1 MVIPTPLGTPRH
13 PRTPQS
19 TPQRPSTPRADLR
32 WEKAD
37 FWRTKGEGGWEKA
50 ERELVDFDL
59 SPPTMDER
67 MFHLHLHYLQGEG
80 EKKMKS
86 PVVVN
91 PYLDCAC
98 RARLTA
104 TVRRLIQAI

>member
-1 MVIPTPLGTPRH
+1 M
-13 PRTPQS
+13 
-19 TPQRPSTPRADLR
+19 R

-59 SPPTMDER
+59 SPPTMDVR
-67 MFHLHLHYLQGEG
+67 MIPNLHYYLQGEG

-104 TVRRLIQAI
+104 TVRRLFQAI